1 MSTLVVRVIVNAVA
15 LVAAALV
22 VPNLNLEIG
31 NTPESWLKVGAVAL
45 ALGLINSYLRPIV
58 KALALPISLMTL
70 GLVGFVINA
79 AMLLVLSWVSDVL
92 SLPFDVNGFPDVA
105 LSADTIVAAIL
116 GAIIVGL
123 VAAAL
128 GMAFSGTR
136 VLRVRL

>member
-15 LVAAALV
+15 LIVAATV

-31 NTPESWLKVGAVAL
+31 NSPESWLKVGAVAL
-45 ALGLINSYLRPIV
+45 VLGLINSYLRPIV

-79 AMLLVLSWVSDVL
+79 GMLLVLSWVSDVL

-105 LSADTIVAAIL
+105 LSADTIVAAVL

-123 VAAAL
+123 VAAVVS
-128 GMAFSGTR
+128 MAFSGSR
-136 VLRVRL
+136 LLRVRL

>member
-15 LVAAALV
+15 LIVAATV

-45 ALGLINSYLRPIV
+45 VLGLINSYLRPIV

-105 LSADTIVAAIL
+105 LNADTILAAIL

-123 VAAAL
+123 VAAVL
-128 GMAFSGTR
+128 GMAFSGSR